1 MFNTSTINN
10 DKYLIIDGDS
20 LIYQATH
27 SGKDLN
33 FEYAVS
39 AFEEKLN
46 WIFLNCF
53 PFCDKYII
61 LLTEKLKQS
70 FRYAIYPEYKA
81 NRKDREILEHLPG
94 LYHHVISNYNAY
106 VDEYYEADD
115 CVGILHKVYG
125 DSSVIACI
133 DHDIYQLEGVK
144 YNYHY
149 KARIDVVDKKW
160 ADREYYTL
168 MFGDAGDNIKPFTN
182 VLKKEVKEYF
192 GLKNVKGLGEASINL
207 ILKDC
212 DSPLSYIKRIVKTY
226 QLQFGEDW
234 KNQLRLIISLVDLR
248 NHKQDARFEKIA
260 SLQFSPIV
268 VRQDLLEPKTIE
280 DEEFNLPF

>member
-1 MFNTSTINN
+1 MFNTSQVNN

-20 LIYQATH
+20 LLYQAAH
-27 SGKDLN
+27 SGNGLD
-33 FEYAVS
+33 FEYAIS

-46 WIFLNCF
+46 WIFLNTF

-61 LLTEKLKQS
+61 TLTEKLKKS
-70 FRYAIYPEYKA
+70 FRYKIYPAYKE
-81 NRKDREILEHLPG
+81 NRKDREVLEHLSG
-94 LYHHVISNYNAY
+94 LYHHVISNYNCY

-115 CVGILHKVYG
+115 VVGILHKTYHPNC
-125 DSSVIACI
+125 VIACI
-133 DHDIYQLEGVK
+133 DHDIYQLEGTK

-160 ADREYYTL
+160 ADKEYYTL
-168 MFGDAGDNIKPFTN
+168 MFGDSGDNIKPFTN
-182 VLKKEVKEYF
+182 VLKKEVKEHF

-212 DSPLSYIKRIVKTY
+212 SSPLSYMKRVVKTY
-226 QLQFGEDW
+226 QLQFEDDW
-234 KNQLRLIISLVDLR
+234 KNQLKLILSLVDLR
-248 NHKQDARFEKIA
+248 NHKQDERFEQIS
-260 SLQFSPIV
+260 SLKFEPIV
-268 VRQDLLEPKTIE
+268 VRQDLLEPKQIE